1 MRFDHTATTNDQR
14 NSLQPTR
21 RQLLGGVGAAGLTF
35 ALGACSGGGKT
46 GKAVSGGGGQTK
58 SVTLVL
64 DVAPYGKDTPFYVA
78 KEKGFWSKRGLDVAI
93 QHGKG
98 SADTVTKI
106 GAGTGEF
113 GFADIS
119 AMIQGRAN
127 KNIDATMVCMF
138 HYKNLASAQGLNNP
152 AISEPK
158 DLVGKTLVTTPGDA
172 DLVLLPALAKINGFD
187 RKQVKISFSEYTSE
201 IPAVV
206 TGKADGM
213 LNYFTAYPAL
223 EAAAEKRGKKA
234 SYFLYADYGLDIY
247 NNGIMVLNKY
257 LKSSPDQVKAFTAG
271 FVEAVVYTVAHPD
284 EAVQIFTQ
292 AVPGIS
298 ADVVAAQQQVA
309 INHLHVPEV
318 EKHGFGPMD
327 EGKVKRTL
335 DIVNKYFKLKKPVSN
350 VGDIFTN
357 DHVPRGKVPKFTTK
371 PSATPSG

>member
-1 MRFDHTATTNDQR
+1 MRFAHTATAND
-14 NSLQPTR
+14 NGFQPTR
-21 RQLLGGVGAAGLTF
+21 RQLLGGVGGVGLGL
-35 ALGACSGGGKT
+35 ALGACGSSGTSGK
-46 GKAVSGGGGQTK
+46 GASGGGGGKTK

-78 KEKGFWSKRGLDVAI
+78 KEKGFWTKRGLDVAI

-106 GAGTGEF
+106 GAGTGDF

-138 HYKNLASAQGLNNP
+138 HYKNLASAQGLANP
-152 AISEPK
+152 PISKPT

-172 DLVLLPALAKINGFD
+172 DLVLLPALAEINGFD
-187 RKQVKISFSEYTSE
+187 RKSVKINFSEYTSE
-201 IPAVV
+201 IPTVV

-223 EAAAEKRGKKA
+223 QAAAEKRGKKA
-234 SYFLYADYGLDIY
+234 TYFLYADYGLDIY
-247 NNGIMVLNKY
+247 NNGILVLNKY

-271 FVEAVVYTVAHPD
+271 FVEGVLYAVAHPD

-298 ADVVAAQQQVA
+298 ADIVKAQQQVA

-318 EKHGFGPMD
+318 DEHGFGPMD
-327 EGKVKRTL
+327 EKKMKKTL
-335 DIVNKYFKLKKPVSN
+335 DIVNKYFKLKKPVSD
-350 VGDIFTN
+350 VGDIYSN
-357 DHVPRGKVPKFTTK
+357 DYVPHGKVPHFTTK
-371 PSATPSG
+371 PSATPTG